1 MKLIKNKIKI
11 TGLTVLL
18 LFALSSCQNFL
29 DRPAEDSYNMDN
41 FYQNADQCY
50 QAVNPIYNSPWYD
63 MQRFFIQ
70 AGEVMSGNI
79 YQSGAYNTFTVTS
92 SDENLN
98 LASASL
104 WSVNAY
110 CNSVVDAMDTRAA
123 ASVDVEVK
131 NTVKGEALVWKA
143 MSYFFLVRI
152 FGAVPIVHNN
162 TELIGA
168 GNYNSLYKAT
178 IPNVYDYIIM
188 TLNQAIEWLPEKNQ
202 PGRID
207 RYCAYA
213 LLAKVY
219 LAKSGYGLSGT
230 RNQEDLDNAAKYAK
244 IVIDQSGR
252 HLMPNY
258 EDIFRLSNNLN
269 EESLIAWRWI
279 SSTNWTSQNGMQSD
293 YGVQGFDEFND
304 TWGDWTGPSV
314 DLQDAFGEN
323 AFNLTRN
330 NRDTRRKATMMMW
343 GDHYDYFWRDKG
355 GFSWSDYVNS
365 VQDVRSPT
373 GANCVKHLVGDNADE
388 VGEGGAPMYRMS
400 TGLATH
406 LLRLADVYL
415 IYAEAKIGNAA
426 STSDAS
432 ALDAFNKVLLRAV
445 PGEVAKTSITWMDV
459 WKERRLELAGE
470 GDRWCD
476 YVRRSYYDP
485 DGAIAELKAQRRST
499 YSGLYSLYTSGSG
512 NVDPNTTYY
521 DKTPTI
527 PNPSAMYDKKLK
539 SFVFPFPNTDV
550 VSNPHL
556 LDDPV
561 EQDISQYKY

>member
-1 MKLIKNKIKI
+1 M
-11 TGLTVLL
+11 
-18 LFALSSCQNFL
+18 FSSCQDFL
-29 DRPAEDSYNMDN
+29 NRPVEDSYNEDN
-41 FYQNADQCY
+41 FYQTADQCY
-50 QAVNPIYNSPWYD
+50 AAVNPIYNSPWYD

-79 YQSGAYNTFTVTS
+79 YTGGAYGNFTVTS

-104 WSVNAY
+104 WSVNGY
-110 CNSVVDAMDTRAA
+110 CNGVVDAMNRAP
-123 ASVDVEVK
+123 SSISQDVK
-131 NTVKGEALVWKA
+131 NTVKGEALTWKA

-152 FGAVPIVHNN
+152 FGAVPIIHDNSDV
-162 TELIGA
+162 IA
-168 GNYNSLYKAT
+168 SGNYNSVYKAT
-178 IPNVYDYIIM
+178 IPNVYDYIIL

-202 PGRID
+202 TGRID
-207 RYCAYA
+207 KYCAYA

-219 LAKSGYGLSGT
+219 LTKSGYGMSGS

-258 EDIFRLSNNLN
+258 EDIFRLHNNMC
-269 EESLIAWRWI
+269 EESMIAWRWV
-279 SSTNWTSQNGMQSD
+279 SSQIWTAQNGMQSD
-293 YGVQGFDEFND
+293 YGVQGWDEFAD

-323 AFNLTRN
+323 ALSLTRN

-355 GFSWSDYVNS
+355 GFNWSDYVRTVNE
-365 VQDVRSPT
+365 VRCGT
-373 GANCVKHLVGDNADE
+373 GANCVKHLVGDQADHQA
-388 VGEGGAPMYRMS
+388 EGGGAMYRMS

-415 IYAEAKIGNAA
+415 IYAEAKIGNAG
-426 STSDAS
+426 STTDQS
-432 ALDAFNKVLLRAV
+432 ALDAYNQVLLRAV
-445 PGEVAKTSITWMDV
+445 PGETPKTSITWDDV
-459 WKERRLELAGE
+459 WKQRRLELAGE
-470 GDRWCD
+470 GDRWND

-485 DGAIAELKAQRRST
+485 DGAINELKNQRRST
-499 YSGLYSLYTSGSG
+499 YGGLYDFYTSGSL
-512 NVDPNTTYY
+512 DPSTTYY

-527 PNPSAMYDKKLK
+527 PNPAAMYDSKLK

-556 LDDPV
+556 LEDPV
-561 EQDISQYKY
+561 EEDVSQYKY

>member
-1 MKLIKNKIKI
+1 MKQLKNHIKKL
-11 TGLTVLL
+11 GLPVLL
-18 LFALSSCQNFL
+18 LFALSSCENFL
-29 DRPAEDSYNMDN
+29 NRPVEDSFNVDN
-41 FYQNADQCY
+41 FYQTADQCY
-50 QAVNPIYNSPWYD
+50 AAVNTIYNSPWYD

-79 YQSGAYNTFTVTS
+79 YQSGSYNNFTVTS

-104 WSVNAY
+104 WSINGY
-110 CNSVVDAMDTRAA
+110 CNGVIESMNK
-123 ASVDVEVK
+123 ASSSISQEVK

-152 FGAVPIVHNN
+152 FGAVPIIHDN
-162 TELIGA
+162 TEMIGT
-168 GNYNSLYKAT
+168 GNYNSVYRAT
-178 IPNVYDYIIM
+178 IPNVYDYIIL
-188 TLNQAIEWLPEKNQ
+188 TLNQAIEWLPEQNL

-207 RYCAYA
+207 RYCAYG

-219 LAKSGYGLSGT
+219 LTKSGYGMSGS

-244 IVIDQSGR
+244 LVIDQSGR

-258 EDIFRLSNNLN
+258 EDIFRLHNNMC
-269 EESLIAWRWI
+269 EESLIAWRWV
-279 SSTNWTSQNGMQSD
+279 SSQIWTAQNGMQSD
-293 YGVQGFDEFND
+293 YATNGFDEFADN
-304 TWGDWTGPSV
+304 WGDWTGPSV

-323 AFNLTRN
+323 ALSLTRN
-330 NRDTRRKATMMMW
+330 NRDTRRKATMMMY

-355 GFSWSDYVNS
+355 GFDWTDHVMGDLKGANLCG
-365 VQDVRSPT
+365 T
-373 GANCVKHLVGDNADE
+373 GANCVKHLVGDNADH
-388 VGEGGAPMYRMS
+388 VAEGGGPMYRMS

-415 IYAEAKIGNAA
+415 IYAEAKIGNSE
-426 STSDAS
+426 STSDPS
-432 ALDAFNKVLLRAV
+432 ALDAYNKVLLRAV
-445 PGEVAKTSITWMDV
+445 PGETPRTSITWTDV

-476 YVRRSYYDP
+476 YVRWSYYDP
-485 DGAIAELKAQRRST
+485 DDAINELKNQKRST
-499 YSGLYSLYTSGSG
+499 YNGLKDFYTSGSL
-512 NVDPNTTYY
+512 DPNTTYY

-527 PNPSAMYDKKLK
+527 PNPAVMYDSKLK

-550 VSNPHL
+550 VSNPNL
-556 LDDPV
+556 LADPV
-561 EQDISQYKY
+561 DEDVSQYKY